1 MTQHQPM
8 ACRQGWFEGN
18 VGMHEWVQGLQG
30 TFQQAQSQERQA
42 REEHTFQATEES
54 QQTLMGTHVI
64 KALQVAVCTSW
75 CMALPDCV
83 NRLLAFACQVS
94 VPRTNGLQ
102 GSCCSVLCCVVL
114 CCAVLCCAVLC
125 CAVLCCA
132 VLCCAVLCCASGL
145 KPAMLS
151 VGAPYA
157 AADAAQ
163 LPML

>member
-1 MTQHQPM
+1 MG
-8 ACRQGWFEGN
+8 CRQGWFEGN

-42 REEHTFQATEES
+42 REEHTFQATEEI

-64 KALQVAVCTSW
+64 KALQVAAYTSW
-75 CMALPDCV
+75 CMPLPDLV
-83 NRLLAFACQVS
+83 NRMLAFA
-94 VPRTNGLQ
+94 GH
-102 GSCCSVLCCVVL
+102 VLMLHTLLGCRKAAVMR
-114 CCAVLCCAVLC
+114 CAVLCCAVLC

-132 VLCCAVLCCASGL
+132 GL

-151 VGAPYA
+151 VGAPHA
-157 AADAAQ
+157 AADATQ

>member
-1 MTQHQPM
+1 
-8 ACRQGWFEGN
+8 

-64 KALQVAVCTSW
+64 KALQVAAYTSC
-75 CMALPDCV
+75 CMPLCRTLATGGRT
-83 NRLLAFACQVS
+83 NRVLAFACHS
-94 VPRTNGLQ
+94 NVPRILLG
-102 GSCCSVLCCVVL
+102 CREAAVL

-132 VLCCAVLCCASGL
+132 VLCCAVQAVQASSQPSAGMYH
-145 KPAMLS
+145 AVMF
-151 VGAPYA
+151 VA
-157 AADAAQ
+157 
-163 LPML
+163 